1 MLVDSAKK
9 VTKPLEVITTFGPY
23 ASLCVISRK
32 SELFILTVAKF
43 KIFTG
48 SIYRHPNNVF
58 NIFKDFTDEPHF
70 ERSQI

>member
-1 MLVDSAKK
+1 MLVESAKK

-43 KIFTG
+43 KITG
-48 SIYRHPNNVF
+48 SIYRLPSNVF
-58 NIFKDFTDEPHF
+58 NILKDFTDEPHF